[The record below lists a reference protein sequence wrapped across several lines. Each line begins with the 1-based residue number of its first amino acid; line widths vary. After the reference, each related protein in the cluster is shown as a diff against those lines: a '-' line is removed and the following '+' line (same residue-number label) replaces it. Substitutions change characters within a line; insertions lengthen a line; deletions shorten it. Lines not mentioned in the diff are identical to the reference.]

1 SALVDSPES
10 GASWFDRLTFSWLND
25 IFRKGAVRQLGY
37 SDLYNL
43 SKEAAII
50 PNWRRYLDQH
60 RYGRSTIAALGLSI
74 LPELLLNSVL
84 SICRGILRFTSPF
97 FLQRILRTIETH
109 RPGIPGASPHGAYL
123 DAAGLFFFTLL
134 DTVITCQ
141 AAWLG
146 YMLTMRIEAVL
157 VAELSAKTLRR
168 RGKGSWSTREDNKD
182 TENSGSAATEGKVSN
197 LINEDIRQI
206 AHITDYIDDI
216 YELPLTLGIGL
227 WYIYQLLG
235 VSALMGLSLAMIYV
249 LLSKKIYDKLYLLWD
264 RFSELSDERISM
276 ITEALQG
283 IRAVKLF
290 GWESRFAKN
299 IDEKYQEQ
307 IKFSWKL
314 RFWQSCVGVVSD
326 ISPILTFIAI
336 LFLYTIVFGN
346 SLTAEIAFTSISV
359 FHTVYNVLIQ
369 VSGYFTNTASI
380 FVSVNRINTY
390 LGEAHIQNLEA
401 RIALNSNAK
410 LGFECIS
417 TIALDEQVNDD
428 VFSLKNVDVQ
438 FPIGGLSI
446 IAGPTGCG
454 KSSLLSALV
463 GEMTLTRGR
472 VLLPTIDSCILA
484 ANDRKYRDVIEL
496 SNEGLAISGIAYVAQ
511 EPWLRNATIR
521 ENIIFGE
528 PYNRDRYEA
537 VLHACALKPDLR
549 ILKAGDMSEIGER
562 GVTLSGG
569 QKQRVALAR
578 AVYSNRRILLI
589 DDCLSAVDA
598 HTGKH
603 ILMECL
609 LNKTS
614 LMQGRTC
621 VLVTHHVSMCLPFAH
636 YVVMMHKG
644 SIMLK
649 GTPKEL
655 QMQGDLSD
663 VLIELQNSDTTP
675 SVANSDNGNNQHR
688 PIEHIGQNSNIS
700 TLQGTLVKEEERE
713 NGHVKFEVWKLFMSI
728 CGGKLFWITLFIII
742 IVQEAIA
749 ALQTYWVRL
758 WVASAANSS
767 DNIGMVT
774 SASLSTLSIT
784 ESLISYK
791 PMYEPISYMK
801 FSAGIYS
808 NSSNEVGNGMQTSG
822 PSSMYW
828 LGLYFVFSLLG
839 CLWNIVMGYAAFF
852 GGITA
857 SKSVHKQ
864 LLASVLHATP
874 RFFDTTPIGRIIN
887 RFSSDLQVINRGAIN
902 TLISW
907 FAKVASLI
915 TVFVVISSVIPMF
928 ISVAVVI
935 MIVYAGVGYYYLSTL
950 RELKRLQ
957 ANSAAPVISLFSE
970 MVNGISTIR
979 AFNAKRYYI
988 QETLNRVCAKNRLN
1002 YTMEAS
1008 KQWFAVRMSI
1018 IGSTVSFTCILFII
1032 LNIGWMDAGLAGFV
1046 LSYATSFSNQTSW
1059 VIRGYGTN
1067 ELNMNSVERV
1077 MQYMK
1082 IEQEA
1087 ALESEPEHKPPA
1099 LWPTKGDMQVKNLVA
1114 EYTPGV
1120 PVLHDISF
1128 SVKHGEKIGVVGRT
1142 GAGKS
1147 TLSLALLRFVEAS
1160 GGRIVL
1166 DGIDISKIGLEDL
1179 RRNVTIIPQD
1189 PVLFNG
1195 TIRFNLDPFNEY
1207 PDEIVWDAL
1216 RRTHLPLAVE
1226 RMSGIFSSL
1235 DAEIKENG
1243 QSLSL
1248 GQRQLVALARALVR
1262 RSRLI
1267 IMDEA
1272 TASVDFDT
1280 DDRIQR
1286 TIRGYEFA
1294 DSTLFCIAHRLRTII
1309 DYDRVLVLDK
1319 GRVAELD
1326 TPYNLLQ
1333 NKGGIFRSMCE
1344 KSGEYEYLV

>member
-1 SALVDSPES
+1 
-10 GASWFDRLTFSWLND
+10 
-25 IFRKGAVRQLGY
+25 
-37 SDLYNL
+37 
-43 SKEAAII
+43 
-50 PNWRRYLDQH
+50 
-60 RYGRSTIAALGLSI
+60 
-74 LPELLLNSVL
+74 
-84 SICRGILRFTSPF
+84 
-97 FLQRILRTIETH
+97 
-109 RPGIPGASPHGAYL
+109 
-123 DAAGLFFFTLL
+123 
-134 DTVITCQ
+134 
-141 AAWLG
+141 
-146 YMLTMRIEAVL
+146 MRIEAVL

-314 RFWQSCVGVVSD
+314 
-326 ISPILTFIAI
+326 P
-336 LFLYTIVFGN
+336 
-346 SLTAEIAFTSISV
+346 
-359 FHTVYNVLIQ
+359 
-369 VSGYFTNTASI
+369 SI

-410 LGFECIS
+410 LGFECADLEWESPNKADQDNKQNDLESVVTSDSPSIAISACSTPPTEETPLLSSQVPIETGATSVGIS

-688 PIEHIGQNSNIS
+688 PIERQQDDGSNEHTKNAINIVNDTKSEDEYTLERLQKIAEQQDIGQNSNIS

-728 CGGKLFWITLFIII
+728 CG
-742 IVQEAIA
+742 
-749 ALQTYWVRL
+749 
-758 WVASAANSS
+758 
-767 DNIGMVT
+767 
-774 SASLSTLSIT
+774 
-784 ESLISYK
+784 
-791 PMYEPISYMK
+791 
-801 FSAGIYS
+801 
-808 NSSNEVGNGMQTSG
+808 
-822 PSSMYW
+822 
-828 LGLYFVFSLLG
+828 G

-1160 GGRIVL
+1160 GGRI
-1166 DGIDISKIGLEDL
+1166 
-1179 RRNVTIIPQD
+1179 
-1189 PVLFNG
+1189 
-1195 TIRFNLDPFNEY
+1195 
-1207 PDEIVWDAL
+1207 
-1216 RRTHLPLAVE
+1216 
-1226 RMSGIFSSL
+1226 
-1235 DAEIKENG
+1235 
-1243 QSLSL
+1243 
-1248 GQRQLVALARALVR
+1248 
-1262 RSRLI
+1262 
-1267 IMDEA
+1267 
-1272 TASVDFDT
+1272 
-1280 DDRIQR
+1280 
-1286 TIRGYEFA
+1286 
-1294 DSTLFCIAHRLRTII
+1294 
-1309 DYDRVLVLDK
+1309 
-1319 GRVAELD
+1319 
-1326 TPYNLLQ
+1326 
-1333 NKGGIFRSMCE
+1333 
-1344 KSGEYEYLV
+1344 